1 MVKTTVEVDDDLWRR
16 FSLIV
21 LRERGERKKKEVIV
35 ELIREYVEKRGL
47 SSINPQQLEQ
57 IMMIEEEREAFLKM
71 RERLILDPKYAGK
84 YVAILNGEV
93 VGFDQDKGK
102 LAEAVYKKYGYVPIY
117 IDKVAPGE
125 RRVEIPSPELS
136 GGEAQVQP

>member
-21 LRERGERKKKEVIV
+21 LRERGGRKKKEVIV
-35 ELIREYVEKRGL
+35 ELIREYVEKKGL
-47 SSINPQQLEQ
+47 SSVNPQQLEQ
-57 IMMIEEEREAFLKM
+57 IMLIEEEREAFLKI
-71 RERLILDPKYAGK
+71 RERLIIDPRYAGK

-93 VGFDQDKGK
+93 VGFDEDKGK
-102 LAEAVYKKYGYVPIY
+102 LAESIYRKYGYVPIY

-136 GGEAQVQP
+136 SGEAQVQP